1 MFLLVVVEVRGRR
14 EGMPAGL
21 TFVRLFTG
29 VDSFMD
35 LQVGLL
41 RKVFTTVGT
50 FELLRYLVILTDV
63 TLQVS
68 SAGELDATERAL
80 SDTAGLAVFVSLVFV
95 ESCLPAAGE
104 ATNITAEILAAM
116 TLLGVL
122 PQTGLPV
129 AFKITLAA
137 LVLHCLV
144 KGLLVTFQ

>member
-1 MFLLVVVEVRGRR
+1 MFLLVVVQVGGRR
-14 EGMPAGL
+14 EGVSAGL
-21 TFVRLFTG
+21 AFVRLFTG

-35 LQVGLL
+35 FQVGLL

-68 SAGELDATERAL
+68 SAGELHATERAL
-80 SDTAGLAVFVSLVFV
+80 SDAAGLAVFVPLVFV

-104 ATNITAEILAAM
+104 TANITSEILAAV
-116 TLLGVL
+116 TLLSVL

-144 KGLLVTFQ
+144 KSVLMTFQ